1 MITRLLILI
10 PAFLFLIGCKPN
22 APVSLVTIDQESSP
36 SIPPHPMLE
45 RMVGEWG
52 EFGDPYWIIREDE
65 SLGFVIEDP
74 PNEVWAT
81 VINNVHWKENI
92 LCFDNYSYVVDGSPY
107 SDTHPFNGVA
117 VHVELR
123 LTENPDVIEYASVSK
138 DLDDEISI
146 QIERIEQPDP

>member
-1 MITRLLILI
+1 
-10 PAFLFLIGCKPN
+10 
-22 APVSLVTIDQESSP
+22 
-36 SIPPHPMLE
+36 MLE